1 VETTRTPAAGRPVS
15 PALHAGARLE
25 VALLAAALLEEAT
38 PLTARALAQDPR
50 HPWQRVEDAA
60 ALLRAG
66 EDPCRALALG
76 ARERAAADS
85 GAPDE
90 EVVLLRHVLRV
101 DLVLRTAVAAGRAPS
116 RPDAERYVREQVSTA
131 VLCGAEP
138 EDVPASLADVD
149 EVLTGVSRQVR
160 ARGAL
165 GRLPSRQLAGAGTD
179 TARAPGWRD
188 ASALAPAVLPEWAP
202 HARPAATRAE
212 LARALRRLDAASAA
226 VSLDRR

>member
-25 VALLAAALLEEAT
+25 VALLAAALLEEAS
-38 PLTARALAQDPR
+38 PLTARALAEDPR
-50 HPWQRVEDAA
+50 HPWQRVEDVA

-66 EDPCRALALG
+66 ADPCRALALA
-76 ARERAAADS
+76 ARERSVAPAGDEAA
-85 GAPDE
+85 
-90 EVVLLRHVLRV
+90 VLRHVLRV
-101 DLVLRTAVAAGRAPS
+101 DLVLRTAVAAGRSPS

-138 EDVPASLADVD
+138 EDVPASVADVD
-149 EVLTGVSRQVR
+149 EVLTDVRRTVR
-160 ARGAL
+160 AGGAL
-165 GRLPSRQLAGAGTD
+165 GRLPSRQLAGAGPD

-188 ASALAPAVLPEWAP
+188 ASALAPAVLPAWAP
-202 HARPAATRAE
+202 HARAAASRAE